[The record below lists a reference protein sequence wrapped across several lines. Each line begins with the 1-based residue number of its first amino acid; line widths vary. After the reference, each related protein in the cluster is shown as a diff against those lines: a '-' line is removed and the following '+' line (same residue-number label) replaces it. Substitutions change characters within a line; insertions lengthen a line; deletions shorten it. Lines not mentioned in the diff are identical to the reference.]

1 MEADVLAQY
10 ADLTAT
16 IAFICYLV
24 NQNRRM
30 GRQLT
35 KMTTKYEELF
45 ERVLKAVE

>member
-16 IAFICYLV
+16 IAFIGYLV

-35 KMTTKYEELF
+35 KMTTMYEELF

>member
-10 ADLTAT
+10 VDLTAT
-16 IAFICYLV
+16 IAFIGNLV

-35 KMTTKYEELF
+35 KLTPKYEELF